1 MAPMCFFPT
10 GTSDRSHTPTS
21 TRDSTRGVALP
32 VALIL
37 LVVLS
42 LGAVLASRR
51 AAVLEEVT
59 HGTRTTQVAHLAA
72 QSGLR
77 FCEAVV
83 VDIVDSDGATH
94 GALAPKL
101 GQVVLDEVDHGQAL
115 WPVLVNWRA
124 NATHRIDV
132 PVADQDASAAL
143 GRVPAPQCMAEPM
156 TQGRFLITARG
167 LSANTSFDDDGQLL
181 SGSEVWLQSV
191 IAPNVPIPSA
201 SGGFE

>member
-1 MAPMCFFPT
+1 M
-10 GTSDRSHTPTS
+10 
-21 TRDSTRGVALP
+21 ALP
-32 VALIL
+32 VAMIL

-59 HGTRTTQVAHLAA
+59 HSARATQVAHLAA

-83 VDIVDSDGATH
+83 VDIVDSEGATH

-101 GQVVLDEVDHGQAL
+101 GQAVLDQTDHGQAL
-115 WPVLVNWRA
+115 WPALANWHA

-132 PVADQDASAAL
+132 PVADQNASAAL
-143 GRVPAPQCMAEPM
+143 PRVPAPQCMAEPM

-167 LSANTSFDDDGQLL
+167 LSANTSFDDDGRLL
-181 SGSEVWLQSV
+181 SGAEVWLQSV